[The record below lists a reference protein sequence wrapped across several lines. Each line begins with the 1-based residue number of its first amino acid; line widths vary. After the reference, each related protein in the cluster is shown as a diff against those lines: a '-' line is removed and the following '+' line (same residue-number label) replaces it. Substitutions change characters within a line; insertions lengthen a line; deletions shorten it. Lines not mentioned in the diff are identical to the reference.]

1 MTFNL
6 RQRSRGTGH
15 AALPPRAWI
24 FAAALAGLASGVFAD
39 QGAKGAA
46 LQHPQPVAPDPAFSK
61 PATENLASP
70 EMLRAFLTE
79 LRQTRRPQSFC
90 FVQQVFPPSMPT
102 PRDLPWCGWSGSPD
116 RVSTDCGCVHHSH
129 PAHRALHRTLTP
141 QAGEWGWRTESR
153 STSRPMWWRMRRR
166 SAPAPTSSL
175 GPGWTAFGTNA
186 GSSAPSCVCPHF
198 GHRIP
203 ETRHGE
209 HSTLPC
215 RLIGAPANTL
225 HKKNRC
231 VSAPALSR

>member
-90 FVQQVFPPSMPT
+90 FVQQVFPPSNADPQGSALVWMEWITGSRLYRLRVRASQP
-102 PRDLPWCGWSGSPD
+102 SGAPSAAQD
-116 RVSTDCGCVHHSH
+116 ID
-129 PAHRALHRTLTP
+129 AA
-141 QAGEWGWRTESR
+141 SR
-153 STSRPMWWRMRRR
+153 GMGLANGKSVNLK
-166 SAPAPTSSL
+166 ADVVADE
-175 GPGWTAFGTNA
+175 AA
-186 GSSAPSCVCPHF
+186 VGSSTYLVTRAWVD
-198 GHRIP
+198 RI
-203 ETRHGE
+203 RDQ
-209 HSTLPC
+209 C
-215 RLIGAPANTL
+215 RLIGTVVRVPAFRPSN
-225 HKKNRC
+225 
-231 VSAPALSR
+231 P